1 MEDAASALDKARK
14 HAEAGQD
21 SVALRLCSISLRLHE
36 TAEARELKEWIENW
50 GADSPAGLK
59 ARSVLSANN
68 YYEIFGVQ
76 YLAPYPING
85 LKKIYY
91 TLSRDLHPDKSK
103 AKGAEDAFKL
113 VGQAHTTLTDEY
125 QKQCYDAKLQG
136 LPKPAKP
143 AGYGEPAASPA
154 QRRSPRSQPQQ
165 QQDQQ
170 DQQERMKAA
179 SECADILRSLK
190 GALLKYICERINV
203 TKSGNVTD
211 LKIRLSSHFQA
222 VAAGNPDP
230 QFGLRQLRQLVSEF
244 ES

>member
-1 MEDAASALDKARK
+1 MEDAANALDKARK

-50 GADSPAGLK
+50 GADTPAGLK

-103 AKGAEDAFKL
+103 ANGAEDAFKL
-113 VGQAHTTLTDEY
+113 VSQAHATLTDEY
-125 QKQCYDAKLQG
+125 QKRVRQTQRELVGNFEELASCFRRAGPMYTRLLHPDRRPTSGL
-136 LPKPAKP
+136 LPKSSAALCPHLHSMPA
-143 AGYGEPAASPA
+143 
-154 QRRSPRSQPQQ
+154 RDFR
-165 QQDQQ
+165 
-170 DQQERMKAA
+170 
-179 SECADILRSLK
+179 
-190 GALLKYICERINV
+190 
-203 TKSGNVTD
+203 T
-211 LKIRLSSHFQA
+211 
-222 VAAGNPDP
+222 
-230 QFGLRQLRQLVSEF
+230 
-244 ES
+244 